1 MAIVNFAP
9 NTIYL
14 GGGEGPG
21 GQNGYTLVN
30 DVAASGSIT
39 PGMLVEY
46 YNDGGTLTWKVHSSA
61 DTDVQRAFAL
71 EALYLGRGIDD
82 AYVDGDNI
90 QVGLMHHGATVY
102 AIIPSGQD
110 ISPAALLQ
118 SNGDGKLKADAGGTA
133 IARALESSG
142 GAVTADTRIRVEV
155 L

>member
-21 GQNGYTLVN
+21 GQDGYTPVN
-30 DVAASGSIT
+30 DVAASGEIT

-46 YNDGGTLTWKVHSSA
+46 YNDSGTLTWKVHSSA

-71 EALYLGRGIDD
+71 NAPYLNRGIDD
-82 AYVDGDNI
+82 AYADGDN
-90 QVGLMHHGATVY
+90 VLDGAVVY

-110 ISPAALLQ
+110 ISPADKLQ
-118 SNGDGKLKADAGGTA
+118 SNGDGKLKALASGVA
-133 IARALESSG
+133 VCRALESSG
-142 GAVTADTRIRVEV
+142 GAVTEDTRLRVEV
-155 L
+155 M